1 MAGAVAAAGVVALT
15 ATLSVAL
22 VTAGSAHVV
31 SQRLAAAADSAALA
45 AADAA
50 SGAATGLP
58 CERAA
63 QVAQALGVQVS
74 HCQLSGLVAT
84 VTVATTFAGLPA
96 AASARA
102 GPPR

>member
-1 MAGAVAAAGVVALT
+1 MAGAVAATGVVALT
-15 ATLSVAL
+15 AALSVAL

-31 SQRLAAAADSAALA
+31 SQRVAAAADSAALA

-58 CERAA
+58 CERAS
-63 QVAQALGVQVS
+63 QIGQALGVEISQ
-74 HCQLSGLVAT
+74 CQLDELVAT
-84 VTVATTFAGLPA
+84 VTVVTTFAGLPA
-96 AASARA
+96 EASARA